1 MLITTTPILEGHPIK
16 EYKGAVTVETIIAAN
31 VLRDIAASFSDFFGG
46 RSGSYEKV
54 IREAKET
61 SMRELEAKAAAMGAN
76 AIVGFAI
83 DYETMG
89 KGASLLMAAAR
100 GTAVVI

>member
-1 MLITTTPILEGHPIK
+1 MLITTTPILEGCPIK
-16 EYKGAVTVETIIAAN
+16 EYKGIVTVETIIAAN
-31 VLRDIAASFSDFFGG
+31 MFRDIAAGFRDIFGG
-46 RSGSYEKV
+46 RSGSYETV

-61 SMRELEAKAAAMGAN
+61 AIRELEKKAEAQGAN